1 MGTFGEADRTRPLRA
16 SAGPFAGRQTMDRET
31 LGNVLFLTS
40 LAALSVGCAEGST
53 GGGSRPG
60 PFMTGAGDE
69 DPGDPW
75 TDPLDTT
82 GAAGT
87 SGADES
93 SDDGGGWPSEGETGQ
108 VSSESG
114 DPSAGDGE
122 TTDLGTTGSPGGE
135 ESGDYASSGYDDE
148 PPPPGGDPCPAL
160 AQLYSSCNPEYLYQD
175 EITACNAARAQAQS
189 ISAGCGT
196 AHAEYLA
203 CLSTLDCGTL
213 LQPGVPFA
221 CILQGAAT
229 DLVCG

>member
-1 MGTFGEADRTRPLRA
+1 
-16 SAGPFAGRQTMDRET
+16 MDRET

-40 LAALSVGCAEGST
+40 FTALSVGCAQGSEGA
-53 GGGSRPG
+53 GPRPG
-60 PFMTGAGDE
+60 PFVTGAGDE

-82 GAAGT
+82 GASGT
-87 SGADES
+87 SGADGS

-108 VSSESG
+108 VSSGTG
-114 DPSAGDGE
+114 DPSGGGDDGAS
-122 TTDLGTTGSPGGE
+122 GGSTGGMPSGD
-135 ESGDYASSGYDDE
+135 ESGDYGSSGYGYD

-160 AQLYSSCNPEYLYQD
+160 AQLYSSCNTDYLYEN
-175 EITACNAARAQAQS
+175 EIMACNAARQQAQS
-189 ISAGCGT
+189 ISAACGT

-229 DLVCG
+229 DLACG